1 MNKLS
6 YNIDLK
12 IGDIILTGKWKNVR
26 EEVKKFGTNEVGQPT
41 VNGKSLLNL
50 RIEKLLPNS
59 KKSSETLAAEL
70 DKVKTAAF
78 NDEFQKLSAEGRV
91 YPSEESKKEYDAA
104 TDNVH
109 EELEAATAPVLQYPR
124 DHMSIKQAAFI
135 DEINKLADELAI
147 TTYQDLDKKSKKNKE
162 EISAVQPED
171 ISHGLGEARSYD

>member
-12 IGDIILTGKWKNVR
+12 IGDVILTGKWKNQR
-26 EEVKKFGTNEVGQPT
+26 EIVEKFGTSDIGQPT
-41 VNGKSLLNL
+41 INGKSLLNL

-59 KKSSETLAAEL
+59 KKSSQTLAAEL

-78 NDEFQKLSAEGRV
+78 DDEFQKLSAEGRV
-91 YPSEESKKEYDAA
+91 YPSKEQKTELDAA

-135 DEINKLADELAI
+135 DELNKIADEV
-147 TTYQDLDKKSKKNKE
+147 TYQDMDKKSKKNKE
-162 EISAVQPED
+162 QISAVEPED
-171 ISHGLGEARSYD
+171 ISHGSGETRSYD